1 MALVS
6 AAEARI
12 HIPELTGTAEDTNLD
27 TLIARVEEAC
37 ASWCG
42 YPPASAGGTPTMA
55 STSHVRYLDGQGG
68 RELVIDVWPVTAI
81 ASIYDDAAWTW
92 GASSLV
98 SSADYT
104 LLDGSTGLVLL
115 AESAAHGSWNRARR
129 SIKATVTAGYTSA
142 PPALKLAICL
152 GVRHLWNLRREL
164 GRTSVSGEGTVSVS
178 TVDPTMLPIEALQA
192 LAPYRLPRALL

>member
-1 MALVS
+1 MALVT
-6 AAEARI
+6 ATEARI
-12 HIPELTGTAEDTNLD
+12 HIPELSGTAEDTNLD

-37 ASWCG
+37 AEWCG

-55 STSHVRYLDGQGG
+55 SASRVRYLDGPGG
-68 RELVIDVWPVTAI
+68 RELVIDVWPITAI

-92 GASSLV
+92 AASSLV
-98 SSADYT
+98 DSGDYAI
-104 LLDGSTGLVLL
+104 LDGSTGLVLL
-115 AESAAHGSWNRARR
+115 TETATHGTWNHARR

-164 GRTSVSGEGTVSVS
+164 GHTSVSGEGTVSVS
-178 TVDPTMLPIEALQA
+178 SVDPTLLPVECLQA
-192 LAPYRLPRALL
+192 LAPFRLPRAIL

>member
-6 AAEARI
+6 AAEARV
-12 HIPELTGTAEDTNLD
+12 HIPELSGTGEDTNLD

-55 STSHVRYLDGQGG
+55 SASRVRYLDGPGG

-81 ASIYDDAAWTW
+81 ASIYDDPEWTW
-92 GASSLV
+92 GADALV
-98 SSADYT
+98 SSSDYAI
-104 LLDGSTGLVLL
+104 LDGAVGLVLL
-115 AESAAHGSWNRARR
+115 AETSTHGAWNHARR
-129 SIKATVTAGYTSA
+129 SIKATVTAGFTSA

-164 GRTSVSGEGTVSVS
+164 GHTSVSGEGTVSVS
-178 TVDPTMLPIEALQA
+178 SVDPTMLPVECLQA
-192 LAPYRLPRALL
+192 LAPYRLPRVLL